1 MATEIKRRASE
12 AGRVVIHNRKFW
24 RVSPEGKW
32 QRIYLSERAKSHLWQ
47 SKAATARE
55 QTQ

>member
-32 QRIYLSERAKSHLWQ
+32 QRIYLSEHLWQ
-47 SKAATARE
+47 AKATAVRE
-55 QTQ
+55 TGGA